1 MVTWYVDD
9 EYAKLD
15 KVSFS
20 FSLTGKDST
29 SAPPIV
35 VNIAD
40 LPRLSSG
47 SSKDDDGVLSIPG
60 FEILVTIL
68 AIMFISLRRREL

>member
-1 MVTWYVDD
+1 
-9 EYAKLD
+9 
-15 KVSFS
+15 VSFS

-29 SAPPIV
+29 AAPPIV

-47 SSKDDDGVLSIPG
+47 SSKDDDAVLPIPG
-60 FEILVTIL
+60 FEIIL
-68 AIMFISLRRREL
+68 SIVAIAFVARRTKLY